1 MENNAGNTNEQ
12 IVELVAKLSNKVDA
26 QTAQFDTLVTSVDS
40 IMKERRP
47 LRDLFKSKKAIA
59 TIMGLLVTLL
69 EGVGLD
75 IPQDTLVA
83 VVGLIAVYVVGQ
95 GVADH
100 GKEKEKVR
108 IQYQASFKPI
118 SGQRQSG

>member
-1 MENNAGNTNEQ
+1 
-12 IVELVAKLSNKVDA
+12 
-26 QTAQFDTLVTSVDS
+26 
-40 IMKERRP
+40 MKERRP